1 MEKRPILSVPK
12 TLLERLHDSISVVVL
27 VYSVVYLILR
37 WTDLPETIPIHF
49 DGHGNADGWGSRA
62 FLLFMPL
69 LTIVL
74 FIGLSLLSKIPHKF
88 NYLRP
93 ITAQNAAHQYR
104 TAKSLLSWIKVE
116 LVILFGYLQWS
127 TIQNAAGHSSGLG
140 IWLLPVTLIVIFGTV
155 IIHIVRMRK

>member
-1 MEKRPILSVPK
+1 MEKRPVLSVPR

-27 VYSVVYLILR
+27 VHSIVYLILK

-49 DGHGNADGWGSRA
+49 DGRGNADGWGSRA

-69 LTIVL
+69 LSMFL

-88 NYLRP
+88 NYPGP
-93 ITAQNAAHQYR
+93 ITPQNAAHQYR
-104 TAKSLLSWIKVE
+104 AAKSLLSWIKVE

-127 TIQNAAGHSSGLG
+127 IIQNAGGHSSGLG
-140 IWLLPVTLIVIFGTV
+140 IWLLPVTLVVVFGTV